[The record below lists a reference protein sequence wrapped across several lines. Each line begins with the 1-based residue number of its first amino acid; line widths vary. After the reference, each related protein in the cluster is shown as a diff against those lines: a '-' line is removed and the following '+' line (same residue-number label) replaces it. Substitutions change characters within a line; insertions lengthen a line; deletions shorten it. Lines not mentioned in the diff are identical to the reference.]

1 MDVEE
6 YSRVFPTWEIYPRVH
21 YFRNRYL
28 DLHVRFNKIMRALPA
43 RFHDKSL
50 MSKLDDINRSL
61 GYFPQV
67 TVIGKEYMAP
77 EQYIVSVEALQ
88 KATELPASAT
98 GGIHIC
104 ICHAKVKD
112 VSEIGL
118 KDIDIAVSYL
128 LKSFLHRCSG
138 ICIVF
143 IVCET
148 SNEFPQEELDHFR
161 TNLHRN
167 VSEHC
172 KYPTEILIGPPEGHL
187 QSTISG
193 AIESQ
198 IIDGFNETFIF
209 LQRFVRKDVRSD
221 LENINILESQTVVG
235 TIQGF
240 LRNGKA
246 LVDAKTVS
254 EHVSYFDVILQSLC
268 HQILCAA
275 VPPMAGKH
283 NLPDI
288 ICHEL
293 LEEIHFETDLQTSI
307 SSDTIRHLKRLEE
320 NAQELEKMAKEE
332 ETSDSL
338 YTKRYNFD
346 FIVYKLQKDMLQ
358 VVTSAEKKLSAMNRL
373 TTVIRKMIF
382 EIRGYLKQTTVNVDI
397 AESDQRELTLED
409 ITDKM
414 RMEIMSTGSIYG
426 MGTLYGQ
433 LEIHLKMNLEEAKIK
448 EVKDSIDQLI
458 KEHRFPHPYIIKTV
472 NTEPQ
477 KFARSFVEQGD
488 KTSSPFPDNN
498 TQWREG
504 TLGCFVKCS
513 EGVIYFVTC
522 AHVVDPHGKKEHE
535 VYIKKQTSNSLF
547 GMSSTR
553 MIIYGNGKELHFT
566 DFAAVRVLPKQL
578 DMCSFHFKDDCGNNK
593 NARLV
598 HESSSEL
605 VGSFVFKYG
614 ASTGCT
620 KGIIAS
626 NSYILEGQ
634 TSVEHLVI
642 VEPLPVPSEDIRSIL
657 TNNGND
663 SGPSQQG
670 DFPSVSFDDAQT
682 DREDLDISDVIH
694 TSLNNSGTKSNSF
707 SSSPNGANS
716 SEEYTT
722 EMDDYSVCS
731 KIQTI
736 LPRPE
741 TGNIYYSRNGETGF
755 VRSLNEISSGAL
767 SDISNHDTHLF
778 ATPGDSGSI
787 VCKRDLVKN
796 EIVAISMVTAG
807 DFKTN
812 EPLNP
817 GTPDGEKCL
826 SVRMDTVLAKLQ
838 ERCETDFVLCTA
850 VKTN

>member
-6 YSRVFPTWEIYPRVH
+6 YPRVFSTWEIYPRVH

-28 DLHVRFNKIMRALPA
+28 DLHVRFNKVMRALPA

-50 MSKLDDINRSL
+50 MCKLDDLCRCL
-61 GYFPQV
+61 GDFPRV
-67 TVIGKEYMAP
+67 TVIGKEDMAP
-77 EQYIVSVEALQ
+77 EQYIVSVQALQ

-112 VSEIGL
+112 FSEIGL
-118 KDIDIAVSYL
+118 KDIDIAVSYF

-143 IVCET
+143 VVCET
-148 SNEFPQEELDHFR
+148 SNEFPQEELDNCR
-161 TNLHRN
+161 THLHKK
-167 VSEHC
+167 VTGYC
-172 KYPTEILIGPPEGHL
+172 KYPTEILIGPPEGRL
-187 QSTISG
+187 QSTVSD

-198 IIDGFNETFIF
+198 IIDGFHETFIF
-209 LQRFVRKDVRSD
+209 LQRFVRKDIRSD
-221 LENINILESQTVVG
+221 QENLNILESQTVVG
-235 TIQGF
+235 AIQSC

-246 LVDAKTVS
+246 LIDAKAVS
-254 EHVSYFDVILQSLC
+254 EHASYFDVILQTLC
-268 HQILCAA
+268 HRILCAA
-275 VPPMAGKH
+275 VPLMAAKH
-283 NLPDI
+283 SLPDS

-293 LEEIHFETDLQTSI
+293 LEEIKLETDLQTSI
-307 SSDTIRHLKRLEE
+307 SSDTIHHLKRLEG
-320 NAQELEKMAKEE
+320 NVQNLEKKAKGG
-332 ETSDSL
+332 ETSDSVN
-338 YTKRYNFD
+338 TQFYNFD
-346 FIVYKLQKDMLQ
+346 FIVYKLQKDMFQ

-373 TTVIRKMIF
+373 TAVIRKMIF
-382 EIRGYLKQTTVNVDI
+382 EIRGYLKQTTVSVEV
-397 AESDQRELTLED
+397 AESGQRELTLED

-414 RMEIMSTGSIYG
+414 RTEIMSTGGIYG

-448 EVKDSIDQLI
+448 EVKDSIAQLI
-458 KEHRFPHPYIIKTV
+458 KDHRFPHPYIIKTV
-472 NTEPQ
+472 NSEPQ
-477 KFARSFVEQGD
+477 KLARSFVEQGD
-488 KTSSPFPDNN
+488 KTSSPFPDKN
-498 TQWREG
+498 TQWCDG
-504 TLGCFVKCS
+504 TLGCFIKCS

-535 VYIKKQTSNSLF
+535 VYIQKQTSNSLF

-553 MIIYGNGKELHFT
+553 MIIYGNETELHLT
-566 DFAAVRVLPKQL
+566 DFAAVRVLPKHL
-578 DMCSFHFKDDCGNNK
+578 DMCSFHFKDDYGNNK

-626 NSYILEGQ
+626 NSYIFQGQ
-634 TSVEHLVI
+634 SSVEHLVI
-642 VEPLPVPSEDIRSIL
+642 VEPLPAPAEDIRSIL

-670 DFPSVSFDDAQT
+670 DFPLVPFNSAQT
-682 DREDLDISDVIH
+682 DTEELDISVAIH

-716 SEEYTT
+716 SDEYMT
-722 EMDDYSVCS
+722 EMEDYSVCS

-741 TGNIYYSRNGETGF
+741 TGDFYYSRNGETGF

-767 SDISNHDTHLF
+767 SDISDHDTHLF

-787 VCKRDLVKN
+787 VCKRDLVKD

-812 EPLNP
+812 DPLNP
-817 GTPDGEKCL
+817 ETPDGEKCL
-826 SVRMDTVLAKLQ
+826 SVRMDKVLAKLKK
-838 ERCETDFVLCTA
+838 RCETDFVLCTA